1 MAALA
6 SPTITFPEEDQQDQ
20 QQDPPLTEQG
30 DEGDDDGVP
39 SYDFYMEFINDP
51 NQHEIPPFPT
61 ETTVLSVL
69 PWQALPG
76 VPGLNVDINALEPEV
91 LSRCAAFLGTPMKHW
106 TRQRRRTS
114 INYLQNNCA
123 LQLPLPQ
130 NIALVVSFVQPAA
143 RDYAALRGACRGL
156 RSIVM
161 AVSFFYWLIARFL
174 IDAPPCA
181 ATHCPHIDCFNHS
194 GQGTIWTHL
203 EFWTHRGNPRRLPS
217 LMSIYHSEGA
227 GDVRFLDLSA
237 TNIEPQELLAFA
249 IPADA
254 YAWKVVSLSLS
265 SCWLLQPLSLMCVV
279 QKFHALRILDI
290 SDMPGASP
298 DVAKIASAALVYCDV
313 LEHLN
318 ISKNDVRYTD
328 LVKFFNRI
336 PEFGDSLTNLEM
348 AGMYITDVPAQVDLS
363 TTNSFDVLWELLF
376 DTDLSH
382 LKISHCRISTGAM
395 LLLIKTN
402 LCLSDLRVDDSF
414 ATAARQSS
422 TANGYAR
429 LGRYGRTRASR
440 TAHGLRPTG
449 STTAKV
455 ASIGARLFLA
465 CVRSPKTC
473 SLRTYWHRPGNGRAA
488 VARAES

>member
-1 MAALA
+1 
-6 SPTITFPEEDQQDQ
+6 
-20 QQDPPLTEQG
+20 
-30 DEGDDDGVP
+30 
-39 SYDFYMEFINDP
+39 
-51 NQHEIPPFPT
+51 
-61 ETTVLSVL
+61 
-69 PWQALPG
+69 
-76 VPGLNVDINALEPEV
+76 
-91 LSRCAAFLGTPMKHW
+91 
-106 TRQRRRTS
+106 
-114 INYLQNNCA
+114 
-123 LQLPLPQ
+123 
-130 NIALVVSFVQPAA
+130 
-143 RDYAALRGACRGL
+143 
-156 RSIVM
+156 
-161 AVSFFYWLIARFL
+161 
-174 IDAPPCA
+174 
-181 ATHCPHIDCFNHS
+181 
-194 GQGTIWTHL
+194 
-203 EFWTHRGNPRRLPS
+203 
-217 LMSIYHSEGA
+217 MSIYHSEGA

-382 LKISHCRISTGAM
+382 LNISHCRISTGAM

-402 LCLSDLRVDDSF
+402 LCLSDLRVDDLF
-414 ATAARQSS
+414 VR
-422 TANGYAR
+422 
-429 LGRYGRTRASR
+429 
-440 TAHGLRPTG
+440 HGRPTVLDCERLRKTWAVRKNTG
-449 STTAKV
+449 LEDGAWPAPYWINHRSFYWGEAIPRFREESKDLLSAHIL
-455 ASIGARLFLA
+455 ASSGGWASCR
-465 CVRSPKTC
+465 
-473 SLRTYWHRPGNGRAA
+473 G
-488 VARAES
+488 